1 MRLNVVLRQ
10 VFVLVLFMKLVA
22 LVTKWSLKK
31 INKKK
36 IVTMYISNIPVS
48 QWTVSSIRVRS

>member
-31 INKKK
+31 INKKL
-36 IVTMYISNIPVS
+36 VTMYISHIPQSVDS
-48 QWTVSSIRVRS
+48 DQHKVRS